1 MPTLGEFA
9 RRVRRFGI
17 RLKHTPTLGEGPRG
31 PVRFYYLQRTNG
43 GPLVVIPDMRNDERL
58 KYEVVVAWCR
68 VLDIPLDEFGLDEK
82 A

>member
-31 PVRFYYLQRTNG
+31 SVRFYYLQRTNG

-58 KYEVVVAWCR
+58 KHEVVVAWCR